1 MAGKRTFGT
10 LGNAILEDMIK
21 NTFLWRLE
29 AQTSD
34 KIPYGLGNVLR
45 TKAGEHSDIH
55 LKLGECHW
63 VVITVVEDLLLT
75 WKFM

>member
-10 LGNAILEDMIK
+10 LGNAVLEEMIK

-29 AQTSD
+29 AQASD
-34 KIPYGLGNVLR
+34 KIPYGLGNILR

-55 LKLGECHW
+55 LKFLTW
-63 VVITVVEDLLLT
+63 VVITVIEDLLLT